1 MEGSMG
7 CLRKKMGRAGCFPSP
22 LHETLKTCDSNKLT
36 RQGEAAAGC
45 ASGTPHPPEMGE
57 PIREI
62 PHEFKGLVGMAC
74 PGAGSSATQTFT
86 HRESYRGVDI
96 PSLPAAARRGCRRGR
111 GARQGSPTLVSRRS
125 SWTLLTSVRSP
136 LKLRI

>member
-1 MEGSMG
+1 
-7 CLRKKMGRAGCFPSP
+7 RKKVGRGGGFASP
-22 LHETLKTCDSNKLT
+22 VDETLKTCDANKLT

-86 HRESYRGVDI
+86 HRESYRGVDLR
-96 PSLPAAARRGCRRGR
+96 SVPAAARRGCRLSRGC
-111 GARQGSPTLVSRRS
+111 RQGSPTVVSRRS